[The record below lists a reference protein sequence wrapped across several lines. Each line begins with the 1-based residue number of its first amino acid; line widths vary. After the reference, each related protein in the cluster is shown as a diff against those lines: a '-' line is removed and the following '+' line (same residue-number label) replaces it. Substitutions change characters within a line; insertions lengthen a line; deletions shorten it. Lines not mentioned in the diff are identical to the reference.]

1 MKKFN
6 INWILRL
13 KNKTTL
19 IAVIAAL
26 FLLAQQVL
34 AMFGITWDYTALL
47 TQITGAVGTVFTLLA
62 LLGVVVDPTTDKTS
76 DSAQALTYT
85 EPKKE
90 DK

>member
-34 AMFGITWDYTALL
+34 VMFGITWDYTTLL

-62 LLGVVVDPTTDKTS
+62 LLGVVVDPTTDKAS